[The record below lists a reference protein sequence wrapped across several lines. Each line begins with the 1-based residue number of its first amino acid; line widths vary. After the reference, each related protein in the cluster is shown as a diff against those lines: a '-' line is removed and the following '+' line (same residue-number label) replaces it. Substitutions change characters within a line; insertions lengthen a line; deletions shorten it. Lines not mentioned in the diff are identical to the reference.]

1 MTKAKTQAERVSPRS
16 GTAPP
21 KERQFGQPNGNKQG
35 RGFWRREDSP
45 RYKLEQMMKLNEEEI
60 RAVAEDRSAPLFER
74 KIAIAIARSDWKT
87 LEAMTNQVY
96 GYPAQEIHQTNMEL
110 NPILP
115 KPVAIAA
122 EVVKP
127 KKLTAKTKTKPKA
140 KTKTKAKKT
149 K

>member
-21 KERQFGQPNGNKQG
+21 KAKQFGQPTGNKQG
-35 RGFWRREDSP
+35 RGFWKKEDTP
-45 RYKLEQMMKLNEEEI
+45 RYKLEQMMKLNESELKAVFDNK
-60 RAVAEDRSAPLFER
+60 RAPFFER
-74 KIAIAIARSDWKT
+74 KLALAIYKSDWRT

-140 KTKTKAKKT
+140 KTKAKKT

>member
-1 MTKAKTQAERVSPRS
+1 MDGKAIKQAGVGVSPRS
-16 GTAPP
+16 GVTPP
-21 KERQFGQPNGNKQG
+21 KERQFGQPNGNKRHSG
-35 RGFWRREDSP
+35 AWRKEDTA
-45 RYKLEQMMKLNEEEI
+45 RYKLEQMMKLNEEEL

-74 KIAIAIARSDWKT
+74 KIALAIARSDWKT

-140 KTKTKAKKT
+140 KTKAKKT